1 MKKQKKAKF
10 KSVLGYAE
18 SVLREAAND
27 NIKEYLLL
35 PEPANDNA
43 LDLMIDARINH
54 EKNKPDN

>member
-1 MKKQKKAKF
+1 MKKQKNAKF

-18 SVLREAAND
+18 PVLLKAAND

-43 LDLMIDARINH
+43 LDLMIDTRINH
-54 EKNKPDN
+54 EKNKPEG